1 MGAMND
7 RTARSPLA
15 IVFLIVFLD
24 LLGIGI
30 LIPIVP
36 QLLANPQSAFYLLP
50 AGWSVERGYLLL
62 GLLVTMFPLMQFAAT
77 PILGELSDRFGR
89 KPVLLFSLAGTCVS
103 YVLFALGVILHNL
116 PLLFVARALDGFTGG
131 NIAVAQAAISDTTP
145 PEHRAKSFGLIGAA
159 FGLGFIMG
167 PYLGGKLSDPE
178 VSRWF
183 DAATPFWFAALL
195 SLANILFVALRFSE
209 THANPQRERR
219 INWRKAAHN
228 INHAW
233 ALAALRP
240 LYITN
245 FLLVSG
251 FTFFTTFFGV
261 FLIDRFGFTQGDI
274 GDFFAY
280 MGLWIVFTQA
290 VIVRRVAKKFSE
302 PSVLRVSLIG
312 SGVCLLLY
320 HVPTVSWG
328 LLFIAPFFAMFNGL
342 TQANLIGLLSRS
354 ASPRI
359 QGEILGIN
367 ASVQA
372 LAQVAPPLLAGFVAS
387 AINPEAPLYVSSALI
402 VIAGLFFI
410 VYFEPVEQPVA

>member
-1 MGAMND
+1 MPD
-7 RTARSPLA
+7 RARRSPLP

-36 QLLANPQSAFYLLP
+36 QLLANPDSAFYLLP

-62 GLLVTMFPLMQFAAT
+62 GLLVAVFPLMQFVAT

-89 KPVLLFSLAGTCVS
+89 KPILIVSLMGTCAS
-103 YVLFALGVILHNL
+103 YVLFATGIIIRSL

-145 PEHRAKSFGLIGAA
+145 PEERAKNLGLIGAA

-178 VSRWF
+178 VVDWF

-195 SLANILFVALRFSE
+195 SLANILFVAWRFTE
-209 THANPQRERR
+209 TLAALQPDRR
-219 INWRKAAHN
+219 VNWRRSAQN

-233 ALAALRP
+233 ALAPLRP

-274 GDFFAY
+274 GDFFSY
-280 MGLWIVFTQA
+280 TGLWIVFTQA
-290 VIVRRVAKKFSE
+290 VIVRRVAKRFKE
-302 PSVLRVSLIG
+302 PAVLRVSLIA
-312 SGVCLLLY
+312 SGLCLLLY

-328 LLFIAPFFAMFNGL
+328 LLLVAPVFSIFNGL

-372 LAQVAPPLLAGFVAS
+372 LAQVTPPMLAGVIAS
-387 AINPEAPLYVSSALI
+387 AVSPEAPLYVSSALI
-402 VIAGLFFI
+402 ILAGLAFI
-410 VYFEPVEQPVA
+410 ALFVPVREPVA

>member
-1 MGAMND
+1 MNE
-7 RTARSPLA
+7 RQRRSPLP

-36 QLLANPQSAFYLLP
+36 QLLANPGSPFYLLP
-50 AGWSVERGYLLL
+50 AGWSVEQGYLLL
-62 GLLVTMFPLMQFAAT
+62 GLLVAVFPVMQFVAT
-77 PILGELSDRFGR
+77 PILGEISDRFGR
-89 KPVLLFSLAGTCVS
+89 KPVLLFSLAGTCLS
-103 YVLFALGVILHNL
+103 YVLFALGVVFRSL
-116 PLLFVARALDGFTGG
+116 PLLFFARALDGFTGG
-131 NIAVAQAAISDTTP
+131 NISVAQAAISDTTP
-145 PEHRAKSFGLIGAA
+145 PEQRAKSFGLIGAA

-195 SLANILFVALRFSE
+195 SFANIVFVTLRFSE
-209 THANPQRERR
+209 TLLNPQRERR
-219 INWRKAAHN
+219 INWRKSAQN

-251 FTFFTTFFGV
+251 FSFFTTFFGV
-261 FLIDRFGFTQGDI
+261 FLIDRFQFTQGDI
-274 GDFFAY
+274 GDFFSY

-290 VIVRRVAKKFSE
+290 VVVRRVSKKFGE
-302 PSVLRVSLIG
+302 PAVLRVSLIG
-312 SGVCLLLY
+312 SGICLLLY
-320 HVPTVSWG
+320 HVPTVWWG

-342 TQANLIGLLSRS
+342 TQANLIGLISRS

-372 LAQVAPPLLAGFVAS
+372 LAQASPPLIAGFVAS
-387 AINPEAPLYVSSALI
+387 AISPEAPLYISSALI
-402 VIAGLFFI
+402 VLAGLFFI
-410 VYFEPVEQPVA
+410 VYFEPVEQPVS

>member
-1 MGAMND
+1 MPE
-7 RTARSPLA
+7 RPVRSPLP

-36 QLLANPQSAFYLLP
+36 QLLANPESVFYLLP
-50 AGWSVERGYLLL
+50 AGWSVEQGYLLL
-62 GLLVTMFPLMQFAAT
+62 GLLVMVFPLMQFVAT

-89 KPVLLFSLAGTCVS
+89 KPVLLFSLMGTCAS
-103 YVLFALGVILHNL
+103 YVLFALGIILRNL
-116 PLLFVARALDGFTGG
+116 PLLFVSRALDGFTGG

-145 PEHRAKSFGLIGAA
+145 PEHRAKNFGLIGAA

-195 SLANILFVALRFSE
+195 SLANILFVSFRFAE
-209 THANPQRERR
+209 TLAHPQPSRR
-219 INWRKAAHN
+219 VDWRKAAHN

-233 ALAALRP
+233 ALAPLRP

-261 FLIDRFGFTQGDI
+261 FLINRFGFTQGDI

-290 VIVRRVAKKFSE
+290 VIVRRVAKRFSE
-302 PSVLRVSLIG
+302 PAVLRVSLVG

-320 HVPTVSWG
+320 HLPTVWWG
-328 LLFIAPFFAMFNGL
+328 LFFIVPFFAMFNGL

-372 LAQVAPPLLAGFVAS
+372 LAQVAPPLIAGVIAS
-387 AINPEAPLYVSSALI
+387 EIDPEAPLYISSAII
-402 VIAGLFFI
+402 VLAGLFFI
-410 VYFEPVEQPVA
+410 VYFEPVREPVD

>member
-1 MGAMND
+1 MVSES
-7 RTARSPLA
+7 RPSPLP

-36 QLLANPQSAFYLLP
+36 QLLANPDSPFYLLP
-50 AGWSVERGYLLL
+50 VGWSVEQGYLLL
-62 GLLVTMFPLMQFAAT
+62 GLLVAMFPVMQFVAT

-89 KPVLLFSLAGTCVS
+89 KPVLLFSLAGTCLS
-103 YVLFALGVILHNL
+103 YVLFALGVILRSL
-116 PLLFVARALDGFTGG
+116 PLLFFSRALDGFTGG

-145 PEHRAKSFGLIGAA
+145 PEQRAKNFGLIGAA

-183 DAATPFWFAALL
+183 DAATPFWFAAVL
-195 SLANILFVALRFSE
+195 SLGNILFVSVRFSE
-209 THANPQRERR
+209 TLANPRLDRR
-219 INWRKAAHN
+219 INWRKSAQN

-233 ALAALRP
+233 ALAPLRP

-251 FTFFTTFFGV
+251 FSFFTTFFGV
-261 FLIDRFGFTQGDI
+261 FLITRFGFTQGDI
-274 GDFFAY
+274 GDFFSY

-290 VIVRRVAKKFSE
+290 VIVRRVSKKFDE
-302 PSVLRVSLIG
+302 PAVLRVSLIG

-320 HVPTVSWG
+320 HLPTAWWG
-328 LLFIAPFFAMFNGL
+328 LLLIAPFFAMFNGL
-342 TQANLIGLLSRS
+342 TQANLTGLLSRS

-372 LAQVAPPLLAGFVAS
+372 LAQASPPLIAGVVAS
-387 AINPEAPLYVSSALI
+387 AISAEAPLYISSALI
-402 VIAGLFFI
+402 VTAGLFFI
-410 VYFEPVEQPVA
+410 VYFEPVQEPVA